1 MKNWICPTTTCI
13 SSSMEF
19 WRISTSCLSSSWEG
33 TPGSATTGD
42 FDRSHF
48 YRHLGPSVT
57 IYIPPPSIHYMV
69 YWLHLHPG
77 VKHSGLTCHSP
88 LEHTGESVEE
98 YVNSYNR
105 ECPKGRQRG
114 RARQELEAWDAQKEA
129 QGEAEEEPEP
139 QPQPELQPR
148 SLSLWKKYGI
158 IRLS

>member
-1 MKNWICPTTTCI
+1 MFN
-13 SSSMEF
+13 
-19 WRISTSCLSSSWEG
+19 
-33 TPGSATTGD
+33 
-42 FDRSHF
+42 
-48 YRHLGPSVT
+48 T
-57 IYIPPPSIHYMV
+57 IFKELIIKIPPLPPSSIHYMV

-77 VKHSGLTCHSP
+77 VKHSGLTCRSP

-114 RARQELEAWDAQKEA
+114 KARQEQTDSELWDAQKEA
-129 QGEAEEEPEP
+129 QGETEEEPP
-139 QPQPELQPR
+139 QPPPR